1 MYTLI
6 NINEHQCWY
15 LTFAVVFIFYLYVV
29 HDLNCLGAY
38 TSQTVDEQDSVVAR
52 HNRTN

>member
-15 LTFAVVFIFYLYVV
+15 LTFAVVFIFNLYVV
-29 HDLNCLGAY
+29 HDLNCLEAY
-38 TSQTVDEQDSVVAR
+38 NSHTVDEQDSVVAR
-52 HNRTN
+52 NSRSN